1 MADILDRLSDAIQSN
16 PQASQEFSRL
26 KDRAMLYGGGAA
38 AMAAG
43 SILPEPV
50 INTGRTVVEGVNQ
63 VADDFGRNTIDPML
77 NQMLPTGVDVNV
89 NTGVSP
95 MSMVRGLLSNE
106 MPPVNP
112 SATVSYQ
119 TPGGGLYGSGTV
131 TPEGMVGP
139 TVGYRAPVFGGA
151 GSIDASVTST
161 GPAAK
166 FPSSSD
172 LFATARFNL
181 KF

>member
-1 MADILDRLSDAIQSN
+1 MADI
-16 PQASQEFSRL
+16 
-26 KDRAMLYGGGAA
+26 
-38 AMAAG
+38 
-43 SILPEPV
+43 
-50 INTGRTVVEGVNQ
+50 IN
-63 VADDFGRNTIDPML
+63 
-77 NQMLPTGVDVNV
+77 
-89 NTGVSP
+89 
-95 MSMVRGLLSNE
+95 
-106 MPPVNP
+106 
-112 SATVSYQ
+112 SANVSYQ
-119 TPGGGLYGSGTV
+119 TPGGGFYGSGTV

-151 GSIDASVTST
+151 GSIDAFVTST